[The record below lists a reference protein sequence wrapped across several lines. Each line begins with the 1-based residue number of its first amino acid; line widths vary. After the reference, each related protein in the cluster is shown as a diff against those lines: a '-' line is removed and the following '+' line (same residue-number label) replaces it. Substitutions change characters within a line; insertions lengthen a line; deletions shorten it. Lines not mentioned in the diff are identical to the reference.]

1 MKLYRGLQMI
11 DKEITNQISQL
22 LNNGYSFGEYKT
34 KKERDEFEQ
43 ELTDFYNKSG
53 FSAFVEEEMLYVTD
67 LNHQQVLMIE
77 ITKNSIY
84 FNPQEHVYLLDAVV
98 STLEF
103 ITKKFSLEEE
113 IDTEEGIEEE
123 DTEEMPKPKPDF
135 GSL

>member
-1 MKLYRGLQMI
+1 MI
-11 DKEITNQISQL
+11 DKEVTEQINQL
-22 LNNGYSFGEYKT
+22 LNNGFSFGEHKT
-34 KKERDEFEQ
+34 KRERNEFEQ
-43 ELTDFYNKSG
+43 ELVDFYNKSG
-53 FSAFVEEEMLYVTD
+53 FSSFVEEEMVYVTD

-84 FNPQEHVYLLDAVV
+84 FNPQEHVYLLDAIV

-113 IDTEEGIEEE
+113 TNTDSGIEEE